1 MITRRIFAT
10 MPFALAALPLP
21 AFAAPR
27 TLSGTVTYRER
38 IALPP
43 GAVVEVSLLD
53 VSLADAPSRTIA
65 RARITPRR
73 QVPIPY
79 RLRFN
84 DAVIRTGPGYS
95 YALRA
100 EIRVR
105 GQLWFT
111 TTEHHAAL
119 VPGASGEIV
128 VQRVA
133 PPAEVGGP
141 TGSWRVESLRGRPLP
156 AGVRATL
163 KIESNGSVS
172 AHSGCNGMGGQAT
185 IRDRHIRFG
194 PLVGTMMACPEP
206 RMQVENQFRAAL
218 EATRSWRFE
227 RGALVLLSGRG
238 ARLVV
243 LARE

>member
-1 MITRRIFAT
+1 MITRRIFAAA
-10 MPFALAALPLP
+10 PLALAALPLP
-21 AFAAPR
+21 ALAAPR

-65 RARITPRR
+65 RTRIAPRR
-73 QVPIPY
+73 QVPIGY

-84 DAVIRTGPGYS
+84 DAVIRPGRR

-119 VPGASGEIV
+119 VPEASGEIV

-133 PPAEVGGP
+133 PPAKVGGP
-141 TGSWRVESLRGRPLP
+141 TGSWLVQSLRGRPLP
-156 AGVRATL
+156 EGVRATL
-163 KIESNGSVS
+163 QIDSNGRVS
-172 AHSGCNGMGGQAT
+172 AHGGCNGMGGQAT
-185 IRDRHIRFG
+185 IRASQIRFG
-194 PLVGTMMACPEP
+194 PLVGTMMACPDP

-218 EATRSWRFE
+218 EATRNWRME

>member
-1 MITRRIFAT
+1 MITRRIFAAA
-10 MPFALAALPLP
+10 PLALAVFPLP

-65 RARITPRR
+65 RTRIVPRG

-79 RLRFN
+79 RLRFS
-84 DAVIRTGPGYS
+84 DAQIRPGRR

-119 VPGASGEIV
+119 VPDASSEIV

-141 TGSWRVESLRGRPLP
+141 TGSWLVQSLRGRPLP
-156 AGVRATL
+156 ESVRATL
-163 KIESNGSVS
+163 QIDSNGRVS

-185 IRDRHIRFG
+185 IRDRSIRFG

-206 RMQVENQFRAAL
+206 RMQIENQFRAAL
-218 EATRSWRFE
+218 EATRSWRME

-238 ARLVV
+238 ARLIV
-243 LARE
+243 LTRE

>member
-1 MITRRIFAT
+1 MITRRIFAAA
-10 MPFALAALPLP
+10 PLALSALPLP
-21 AFAAPR
+21 ALAAPR
-27 TLSGTVTYRER
+27 TLSGTVVYRER

-43 GAVVEVSLLD
+43 GATVEVSLLD

-65 RARITPRR
+65 RTRIVPRG

-84 DAVIRTGPGYS
+84 DAVIRPGHR

-100 EIRVR
+100 EIRAR

-111 TTEHHAAL
+111 TTEYHAAL
-119 VPGASGEIV
+119 VPEASGEIV

-141 TGSWRVESLRGRPLP
+141 AGFWRVESLHGRPLP
-156 AGVRATL
+156 AGIRATL
-163 KIESNGSVS
+163 KIEADGRVS

-185 IRDRHIRFG
+185 IRDGNIRFG

-206 RMQVENQFRAAL
+206 RMQVERHFREAL
-218 EATRSWRFE
+218 EATRSWRIE
-227 RGALVLLSGRG
+227 RGALTLLSGRG

>member
-1 MITRRIFAT
+1 MITRRIFAAGAL
-10 MPFALAALPLP
+10 ALAALPLP
-21 AFAAPR
+21 ALAAPR

-43 GAVVEVSLLD
+43 GAMVEVSLLD

-65 RARITPRR
+65 RTRIAARR
-73 QVPIPY
+73 QVPIPF
-79 RLRFN
+79 RLHFN
-84 DAVIRTGPGYS
+84 DAVIQPGHR

-119 VPGASGEIV
+119 VPDASSEIV

-156 AGVRATL
+156 EGVRATL
-163 KIESNGSVS
+163 QIDSTGRVS
-172 AHSGCNGMGGQAT
+172 AHGGCNGMGGQAT
-185 IRDRHIRFG
+185 IRDRAIRFG
-194 PLVGTMMACPEP
+194 PLAGTMMACPEL
-206 RMQVENQFRAAL
+206 RMQVESQFRAAL
-218 EATRSWRFE
+218 EATRSWRME
-227 RGALVLLSGRG
+227 RGALILLSGRG

>member
-1 MITRRIFAT
+1 MITRRIFAAA
-10 MPFALAALPLP
+10 PLALAALPLP
-21 AFAAPR
+21 ALAAQR
-27 TLSGTVTYRER
+27 TLTGTVTYRER

-43 GAVVEVSLLD
+43 GATVEVSLLD

-65 RARITPRR
+65 RTRVAARR

-84 DAVIRTGPGYS
+84 DAVIRPGHR

-119 VPGASGEIV
+119 VPEASGEIV

-156 AGVRATL
+156 EGVRATL
-163 KIESNGSVS
+163 QIDSNGRVS
-172 AHSGCNGMGGQAT
+172 AHGSCNGMGGQAT
-185 IRDRHIRFG
+185 IRDKTIRFG

-206 RMQVENQFRAAL
+206 RMRVERQFREAL
-218 EATRSWRFE
+218 EATRSWRVE

-238 ARLVV
+238 ARLMA

>member
-1 MITRRIFAT
+1 MITRRIFAAA
-10 MPFALAALPLP
+10 PLALAALPLP
-21 AFAAPR
+21 ALAAPR
-27 TLSGTVTYRER
+27 TLSGTVSYRER

-53 VSLADAPSRTIA
+53 VSLADTPSRTVARTRIA
-65 RARITPRR
+65 ARR

-84 DAVIRTGPGYS
+84 DTVIRPGHR

-119 VPGASGEIV
+119 VPEASGEIV

-156 AGVRATL
+156 EGARATL
-163 KIESNGSVS
+163 QIDSNGRVS
-172 AHSGCNGMGGQAT
+172 AHGGCNGMGGQAT
-185 IRDRHIRFG
+185 IRDRQIRFG

-206 RMQVENQFRAAL
+206 RMQVENQFRTAL
-218 EATRSWRFE
+218 EATRSWRME
-227 RGALVLLSGRG
+227 RGALTLLSGRG
-238 ARLVV
+238 ARLVE

>member
-1 MITRRIFAT
+1 MITRRIFAAA
-10 MPFALAALPLP
+10 PLALAALPLP
-21 AFAAPR
+21 ALAAPR
-27 TLSGTVTYRER
+27 TLAGTVTYRER
-38 IALPP
+38 IVLPP

-65 RARITPRR
+65 RTRIVPRR
-73 QVPIPY
+73 QVPIPF

-84 DAVIRTGPGYS
+84 DAQIQPGRR

-111 TTEHHAAL
+111 TMEHHAAL
-119 VPGASGEIV
+119 VPDASSEIV

-156 AGVRATL
+156 EDVRATL

-172 AHSGCNGMGGQAT
+172 AHGGCNGMGGQAT
-185 IRDRHIRFG
+185 IRARTIRFG

-218 EATRSWRFE
+218 EATRSWRME

-243 LARE
+243 LTRE

>member
-1 MITRRIFAT
+1 MITRRIFTAA
-10 MPFALAALPLP
+10 PLALAALPLP
-21 AFAAPR
+21 ALAAPR

-65 RARITPRR
+65 RTRIAARG

-84 DAVIRTGPGYS
+84 DAVIRPGHR

-119 VPGASGEIV
+119 VPDASGEIV

-133 PPAEVGGP
+133 ASPPAETVGP
-141 TGSWRVESLRGRPLP
+141 AGSWLIERLSGRPLP
-156 AGVRATL
+156 AGIRATL
-163 KIESNGSVS
+163 KIEPDGRVS

-185 IRDRHIRFG
+185 IQGQRISFG
-194 PLVGTMMACPEP
+194 PLVGTLMACPEP
-206 RMQVENQFRAAL
+206 RMQVERRFREAL
-218 EATRSWRFE
+218 EATRSWRIE

>member
-1 MITRRIFAT
+1 MITRRIFTAA
-10 MPFALAALPLP
+10 PLVLAALPLP
-21 AFAAPR
+21 ALATPR
-27 TLSGTVTYRER
+27 SLSGTVTYRER

-65 RARITPRR
+65 RTRIVPRR
-73 QVPIPY
+73 QVPIPF
-79 RLRFN
+79 RLHFN
-84 DAVIRTGPGYS
+84 DAVIRPGRR

-100 EIRVR
+100 EIRVH

-119 VPGASGEIV
+119 VPDASGEIV

-156 AGVRATL
+156 EGVRATL
-163 KIESNGSVS
+163 KIEPDGRVS
-172 AHSGCNGMGGQAT
+172 GHSGCNGMGGQAT
-185 IRDRHIRFG
+185 IRDKTIRFG

-206 RMQVENQFRAAL
+206 RMQIENQFRAAL
-218 EATRSWRFE
+218 EATRSWRIE

-238 ARLVV
+238 ARLAV

>member
-1 MITRRIFAT
+1 MITRRIFAAA
-10 MPFALAALPLP
+10 PLALAALPLP
-21 AFAAPR
+21 ALAASR
-27 TLSGTVTYRER
+27 RLSGTVTYRER

-65 RARITPRR
+65 RTRIVPRR
-73 QVPIPY
+73 QVPVPFQ
-79 RLRFN
+79 LRFN
-84 DAVIRTGPGYS
+84 DAQIQPGRR

-100 EIRVR
+100 EIKVR

-111 TTEHHAAL
+111 TMEHHAAL
-119 VPGASGEIV
+119 VPDASSEIV

-156 AGVRATL
+156 EGVRATL
-163 KIESNGSVS
+163 QIDSNGRVS
-172 AHSGCNGMGGQAT
+172 GHSGCNGMGGQAT
-185 IRDRHIRFG
+185 IRDRAIRFG

-206 RMQVENQFRAAL
+206 RMQIENQFRAAL
-218 EATRSWRFE
+218 EATRSWRME

-243 LARE
+243 LTRE

>member
-1 MITRRIFAT
+1 MITRRIFTA
-10 MPFALAALPLP
+10 MPLALAALPLP
-21 AFAAPR
+21 ALAAPR

-65 RARITPRR
+65 RTRIAARR

-84 DAVIRTGPGYS
+84 DAVIRSGHR

-119 VPGASGEIV
+119 VPDANGDII
-128 VQRVA
+128 VQRIA

-141 TGSWRVESLRGRPLP
+141 AGSWLVQSLRGRPLP

-185 IRDRHIRFG
+185 IQGQRISFG

-206 RMQVENQFRAAL
+206 HMQVENQFRAAL
-218 EATRSWRFE
+218 EATRSWRME

>member
-1 MITRRIFAT
+1 MITRRIFTAASL
-10 MPFALAALPLP
+10 ALAALPLP
-21 AFAAPR
+21 AVAAPR
-27 TLSGTVTYRER
+27 TLAGTVTYRER

-53 VSLADAPSRTIA
+53 VSLADAPSRSIA
-65 RARITPRR
+65 RTRIAARR

-84 DAVIRTGPGYS
+84 DAVIQPGRR

-119 VPGASGEIV
+119 VPEASSEIV

-141 TGSWRVESLRGRPLP
+141 TGSWLVQSLRGRPLP

-163 KIESNGSVS
+163 QIDSNGSVS
-172 AHSGCNGMGGQAT
+172 AHGGCNGMGGQAT
-185 IRDRHIRFG
+185 IRDRTIRFG

-206 RMQVENQFRAAL
+206 RMQVENQYRAAL
-218 EATRSWRFE
+218 EATRSWRME
-227 RGALVLLSGRG
+227 RGVLVLLSGRG
-238 ARLVV
+238 ARLIV

>member
-1 MITRRIFAT
+1 MITRRIFAAA
-10 MPFALAALPLP
+10 PLVLAALPLP
-21 AFAAPR
+21 ALAAPR
-27 TLSGTVTYRER
+27 MLSGTVTYRER

-65 RARITPRR
+65 RTRIVTRR

-79 RLRFN
+79 RLRLN
-84 DAVIRTGPGYS
+84 DAVVRPGRR

-111 TTEHHAAL
+111 TMEHHTAL

-128 VQRVA
+128 VQRIA

-141 TGSWRVESLRGRPLP
+141 TGSWLVTSLRGRPLP
-156 AGVRATL
+156 EGVRATL

-185 IRDRHIRFG
+185 IRDRSIRFG

-206 RMQVENQFRAAL
+206 RMQVERQFREAL
-218 EATRSWRFE
+218 EATRSWRME
-227 RGALVLLSGRG
+227 RGALVLLNGRG
-238 ARLVV
+238 TRLVE

>member
-1 MITRRIFAT
+1 MITRRIFAAA
-10 MPFALAALPLP
+10 PLVLAALPLP
-21 AFAAPR
+21 ALAAPR
-27 TLSGTVTYRER
+27 MLSGTVTYRER

-65 RARITPRR
+65 RTRIVTRR

-84 DAVIRTGPGYS
+84 DAVVRPGRR

-111 TTEHHAAL
+111 TMEHHAAL
-119 VPGASGEIV
+119 VTGASGEIV

-133 PPAEVGGP
+133 PPAEVSGP
-141 TGSWRVESLRGRPLP
+141 TGSWLVTSLRGRPLP
-156 AGVRATL
+156 ERVRATL

-185 IRDRHIRFG
+185 IRDRSIRFG

-206 RMQVENQFRAAL
+206 RMQVERQFREAL
-218 EATRSWRFE
+218 EATRNWRME
-227 RGALVLLSGRG
+227 RGALVLLNGRG
-238 ARLVV
+238 TRLVE

>member
-1 MITRRIFAT
+1 MITRRIFAAA
-10 MPFALAALPLP
+10 PLALAALP
-21 AFAAPR
+21 AHAAPR
-27 TLSGTVTYRER
+27 TLSGTVVYRER

-43 GAVVEVSLLD
+43 GATVEVSLLD

-65 RARITPRR
+65 RTRIAPRG

-84 DAVIRTGPGYS
+84 DAVVRPGHR

-119 VPGASGEIV
+119 VPEASGEIV

-141 TGSWRVESLRGRPLP
+141 TGSWRVESLRGKQLP
-156 AGVRATL
+156 ADVRATL
-163 KIESNGSVS
+163 KIESDGRVS

-185 IRDRHIRFG
+185 ISDRQIRFG

-206 RMQVENQFRAAL
+206 RMQIERHFREAL
-218 EATRSWRFE
+218 EATRSWRIE
-227 RGALVLLSGRG
+227 RGALTLLSGRG

>member
-21 AFAAPR
+21 AVAAPR

-65 RARITPRR
+65 RTRIVARR

-84 DAVIRTGPGYS
+84 DAMIRPGHR

-111 TTEHHAAL
+111 TMEHHAAL
-119 VPGASGEIV
+119 VPGASGEIT

-141 TGSWRVESLRGRPLP
+141 TGSWLVTSLRGRPLS

-185 IRDRHIRFG
+185 IRDNTIRFG

-218 EATRSWRFE
+218 EATRNWRVE

>member
-1 MITRRIFAT
+1 MITRRIFAAA
-10 MPFALAALPLP
+10 PLALAALPLP
-21 AFAAPR
+21 ALAAPR

-65 RARITPRR
+65 RTRIAARR
-73 QVPIPY
+73 QVPIHY

-84 DAVIRTGPGYS
+84 DAMIQPGRR

-119 VPGASGEIV
+119 VPDASGEIV

-141 TGSWRVESLRGRPLP
+141 TGSWRVESLQGRPRP
-156 AGVRATL
+156 EGVRATL

-172 AHSGCNGMGGQAT
+172 AHGGCNGMGGQAT
-185 IRDRHIRFG
+185 IRDKTIRFG

-206 RMQVENQFRAAL
+206 RMQAEHQFRAAL
-218 EATRSWRFE
+218 EATRSWRME

-238 ARLVV
+238 AHLVV

>member
-1 MITRRIFAT
+1 MITRRVFAAA
-10 MPFALAALPLP
+10 PLALAALPLP
-21 AFAAPR
+21 AHAAPR
-27 TLSGTVTYRER
+27 TLYGTVIYRER

-65 RARITPRR
+65 RTRVVPRG

-79 RLRFN
+79 RLHFN
-84 DAVIRTGPGYS
+84 DAQIQPGRR

-100 EIRVR
+100 KIRVR

-119 VPGASGEIV
+119 VPDASSEIV

-141 TGSWRVESLRGRPLP
+141 AGSWRVESLRGRPLP
-156 AGVRATL
+156 AGIRPTL
-163 KIESNGSVS
+163 KIEPNGSVS
-172 AHSGCNGMGGQAT
+172 AHGGCNGMGGQAT
-185 IRDRHIRFG
+185 IRDRSIRFG

-218 EATRSWRFE
+218 EATRSWRIE
-227 RGALVLLSGRG
+227 RDALVLLSGRG

>member
-1 MITRRIFAT
+1 MITRRIFTAA
-10 MPFALAALPLP
+10 PLALAALPLP
-21 AFAAPR
+21 AVAAPR
-27 TLSGTVTYRER
+27 TLAGTVTYRER

-65 RARITPRR
+65 RTRVVPRG

-84 DAVIRTGPGYS
+84 DAVIRPDHR

-119 VPGASGEIV
+119 VPEASGEIV

-141 TGSWRVESLRGRPLP
+141 TGSWLVQSLRGRPLP
-156 AGVRATL
+156 EGVRATL
-163 KIESNGSVS
+163 KIEQNGSVS
-172 AHSGCNGMGGQAT
+172 AHGGCNGMGGQAT
-185 IRDRHIRFG
+185 IRDRSIRFG

-218 EATRSWRFE
+218 EATRSWRIE
-227 RGALVLLSGRG
+227 RGALTLLSGRG

>member
-1 MITRRIFAT
+1 MITRRIFAAA
-10 MPFALAALPLP
+10 PLALAALPLP
-21 AFAAPR
+21 ALAAPR
-27 TLSGTVTYRER
+27 ALSGTVTYRER

-43 GAVVEVSLLD
+43 SAVVEVSLLD

-65 RARITPRR
+65 RTRIVPRR
-73 QVPIPY
+73 QVPIPF

-84 DAVIRTGPGYS
+84 DSVIQPGHR

-111 TTEHHAAL
+111 TMEHHAAL
-119 VPGASGEIV
+119 VPDASSEIV

-156 AGVRATL
+156 EGVRATL
-163 KIESNGSVS
+163 QIDSNGRVS
-172 AHSGCNGMGGQAT
+172 AHGGCNGMGGQAT
-185 IRDRHIRFG
+185 IRDRAIRFG
-194 PLVGTMMACPEP
+194 PLVGTLMACPEP

-218 EATRSWRFE
+218 EATRSWRIE
-227 RGALVLLSGRG
+227 RGALTLLSGRG

>member
-1 MITRRIFAT
+1 MITRRIFAAA
-10 MPFALAALPLP
+10 PLALAALPLP
-21 AFAAPR
+21 ALAAPR

-65 RARITPRR
+65 RTRIAARR

-84 DAVIRTGPGYS
+84 DAVIRPGHR

-105 GQLWFT
+105 NQLWFT

-119 VPGASGEIV
+119 VPGASGDIT

-141 TGSWRVESLRGRPLP
+141 TGSWLVQNLRGRPLP
-156 AGVRATL
+156 VGIRPTL

-185 IRDRHIRFG
+185 IQGQRISFG

-218 EATRSWRFE
+218 EAKRRWRIE
-227 RGALVLLSGRG
+227 RGALSLLGGRG

>member
-1 MITRRIFAT
+1 MITRRIFAAA
-10 MPFALAALPLP
+10 PLALAVLPLP
-21 AFAAPR
+21 ALAAPR
-27 TLSGTVTYRER
+27 TLSGTVVYRER

-53 VSLADAPSRTIA
+53 VSLADAPSRAIA
-65 RARITPRR
+65 RTRIVARR

-84 DAVIRTGPGYS
+84 DAVIRPGHR

-119 VPGASGEIV
+119 VPGASGEII

-133 PPAEVGGP
+133 PPDEVGGP

-156 AGVRATL
+156 EGVRATL

-172 AHSGCNGMGGQAT
+172 AHGGCNGMGGQAT
-185 IRDRHIRFG
+185 IRDRSIRIG

-218 EATRSWRFE
+218 EATRSWRME
-227 RGALVLLSGRG
+227 RGALVLLSRRS

>member
-1 MITRRIFAT
+1 MITRRIFAAA
-10 MPFALAALPLP
+10 PLALAALPLP
-21 AFAAPR
+21 ALAAPR
-27 TLSGTVTYRER
+27 TLSGTVTYREQ

-65 RARITPRR
+65 HTRIAARR
-73 QVPIPY
+73 QVPIPF

-84 DAVIRTGPGYS
+84 DAVIRPGRR

-119 VPGASGEIV
+119 VPDANGEIV

-133 PPAEVGGP
+133 PPAEIGGP

-156 AGVRATL
+156 EGVRATL
-163 KIESNGSVS
+163 QLDSNGRVS
-172 AHSGCNGMGGQAT
+172 AHGGCNGMGGQAT
-185 IRDRHIRFG
+185 IKDRSIRFG

-218 EATRSWRFE
+218 EATRGWRVE

>member
-1 MITRRIFAT
+1 MITRRIFAAA
-10 MPFALAALPLP
+10 PLALAALPLP
-21 AFAAPR
+21 ALAAPQ

-65 RARITPRR
+65 RTRIAARR

-84 DAVIRTGPGYS
+84 DSVIRPGHR

-119 VPGASGEIV
+119 VPGASSDIV

-141 TGSWRVESLRGRPLP
+141 AGSWLVQNLRGRLLP
-156 AGVRATL
+156 AGIRATL
-163 KIESNGSVS
+163 QIESNGRVS

-185 IRDRHIRFG
+185 IQGQHISFG

-206 RMQVENQFRAAL
+206 RMQIENQFRAAL
-218 EATRSWRFE
+218 EATRSWRME